1 MCSFSCI
8 YWAILFVCG
17 GYVAISFVI
26 GEIIDIGEDVSHV
39 FDSFGDSVGDAL
51 SPLGDVFDGL
61 FGGVDTAEIDTG
73 EFEMPE
79 VGDVDVD
86 HEIST
91 SGPSPFS
98 LRTICMFGTGFG
110 AGGLIGTGFN
120 LSPILTLIPA
130 SGFGLFGAVVMFLI
144 LRFLYGEQGTTS
156 IQPKD
161 YVGLIGRVTVS
172 LPERK
177 PGQVAL
183 VVKGQRM
190 NVPAR
195 AENFQPIPSQTEVEV
210 ISMEGGTAI
219 VKEIK

>member
-1 MCSFSCI
+1 MCNLSCL
-8 YWAILFVCG
+8 YWTILFVCG
-17 GYVAISFVI
+17 GFI
-26 GEIIDIGEDVSHV
+26 GVTFIVGELFDFGEDVGHAIENIG
-39 FDSFGDSVGDAL
+39 DSFGDAFGNIS
-51 SPLGDVFDGL
+51 DVFEGI
-61 FGGVDTAEIDTG
+61 FGGADTAEVDTNG
-73 EFEMPE
+73 FEMPE
-79 VGDVDVD
+79 IGDID
-86 HEIST
+86 HEISPT
-91 SGPSPFS
+91 GPSPFS
-98 LRTICMFGTGFG
+98 LRTICMFGVGFG
-110 AGGLIGTGFN
+110 AGGLIGTGLN
-120 LSPILTLIPA
+120 WSPPLTLIPA
-130 SGFGLFGAVVMFLI
+130 TGGGSFCAVVMFLF

-219 VKEIK
+219 VKEIKR